1 MLFFLPLIIFVMPAI
16 ASETTIGVIMP
27 GEAKYYKDMHNAFM
41 SRLNREGY
49 GASVKIIVQK
59 PYPDHISMR
68 NAVRKLIAMD
78 VDLIVAYGAAAT
90 YATIDEKANKP
101 IVYAGLYDPLIRD
114 ITAKNITGVSM
125 KIPISSLLRYLNE
138 IKDIS
143 SLGVAYCMY
152 EQDSVLQLKEIIQFS
167 DQYKFKVET
176 INVQNPYDVIGLSNQ
191 ILGKSLDAILI
202 TSSSNASVASPAIM
216 DISRNR
222 KIPTASLLPGHGAL
236 PVVALFNAPEGQG
249 IMAAD
254 KAIKIINGIPPH
266 QIKRD
271 SIADIE
277 LVFNIKEAINI
288 GLKIPLNLV
297 TEATRIVE

>member
-1 MLFFLPLIIFVMPAI
+1 MLFFLPLIIFVIPAI
-16 ASETTIGVIMP
+16 ASEKTIGVIMP

-49 GASVKIIVQK
+49 GVSVKIIVQK

-78 VDLIVAYGAAAT
+78 VDLIVAYGAAAI
-90 YATIDEKANKP
+90 YAAIDEKANKP
-101 IVYAGLYDPLIRD
+101 IVYAGLYDPLTRD

-138 IKDIS
+138 IKHIS
-143 SLGVAYCMY
+143 SLGVAYYMY
-152 EQDSVLQLKEIIQFS
+152 EQDSVLQLKEIIHFS

-236 PVVALFNAPEGQG
+236 PVIALFNAPEGQG
-249 IMAAD
+249 VMAAD
-254 KAIKIINGIPPH
+254 KAIKIINGTPPH